1 VQYTFLGRTGLRV
14 SVAGLGCGGNSRL
27 GLGVGKSEA
36 QAISLVR
43 LAVDLGVNFFDTAEA
58 YGTEEVLGR
67 ALVGV
72 SRERVVISSKSRIL
86 DPNGKP
92 LPRDTVVS
100 NLEQSLRRLGL
111 ERIDVFQLHAVQL
124 KHYDYVLSEL
134 VPALQQQRQQGKIA
148 HLGIS
153 ETPPRDPDQAMLSRA
168 LDDSCWE
175 VMMLA
180 FHMLNQGP
188 RARVFPRTLARGIGT
203 LLMFVVRNIFSRANV
218 LRDTIRQLVQNGEL
232 PETLQHQ
239 SDPLGFLIHEGG
251 ASSLTDAAYRF
262 ARHEPGADVVLFGT
276 GDQHHLRRNV
286 ESLLRPPLPISD
298 CDRLR
303 SVFGRLRGVGLV
315 FPDRSATG
323 IPLQSV

>member
-1 VQYTFLGRTGLRV
+1 LAA
-14 SVAGLGCGGNSRL
+14 VATAGL
-27 GLGVGKSEA
+27 GLGVGKSDA
-36 QAISLVR
+36 DAISLVR
-43 LAVDLGVNFFDTAEA
+43 LALDLGVNFFDTAEA
-58 YGTEEVLGR
+58 YGTEDVLGR
-67 ALVGV
+67 ALIGV
-72 SRERVVISSKSRIL
+72 SRERLVISSKSRIL

-134 VPALQQQRQQGKIA
+134 VPALQQQRQQGKIG

-153 ETPPRDPDQAMLSRA
+153 ETPPRDPEQAMLTRA

-180 FHMLNQGP
+180 FHMMNQGP
-188 RARVFPRTLARGIGT
+188 RDTIFPRTLARGIGT
-203 LLMFVVRNIFSRANV
+203 LLMFVVRNIFSRADA
-218 LRDTIRQLVQNGEL
+218 LRDTIGQLVRKGEL
-232 PETLQHQ
+232 PEALQHE

-286 ESLLRPPLPISD
+286 ESLLRPPLPVRD

-303 SVFGRLRGVGLV
+303 SLFGRLRGVGLV
-315 FPDRSATG
+315 SPEQTTTG